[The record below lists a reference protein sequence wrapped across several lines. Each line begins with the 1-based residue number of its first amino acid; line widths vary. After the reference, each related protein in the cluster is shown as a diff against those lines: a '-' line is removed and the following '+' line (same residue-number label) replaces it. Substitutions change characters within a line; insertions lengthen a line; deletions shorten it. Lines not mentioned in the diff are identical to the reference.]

1 MAQKTYKQI
10 QDEADRMFGKGASRE
25 KFEWRRQQQAAAG
38 LELEQKTRGGAAGVY
53 DRNKKLVSAA
63 ATAAGFL
70 MGGPAGAGLARGA
83 VQGLDR
89 PGEGGIGFD
98 VRRGAKGF
106 TEGYGAGSVAK
117 MGQAGLQR
125 LFAPGAAPVP
135 TPAATAVTRT
145 SADARGMLAG
155 AGDQGDLVAQAMQ
168 SGRAQL
174 PPLPA
179 PTGMSVATAARPT
192 GITSVPTSA
201 SAALPAVQP
210 GPGPLGRM
218 LGAAGRGAASLA
230 GGVVEQLKKPEV
242 LASVAG
248 GAADVIGSSQDRAVQ
263 EQRLKLEE
271 EQMRLERERQERLAQ
286 LLMPLFQQQVS
297 QYSSTR

>member
-10 QDEADRMFGKGASRE
+10 QAEADRMFGKGASRE

-125 LFAPGAAPVP
+125 LFAPGAVPGAAPVP
-135 TPAATAVTRT
+135 TPAPATPATGSMTR
-145 SADARGMLAG
+145 
-155 AGDQGDLVAQAMQ
+155 
-168 SGRAQL
+168 
-174 PPLPA
+174 P
-179 PTGMSVATAARPT
+179 
-192 GITSVPTSA
+192 ITSVPTSA

-242 LASVAG
+242 LAGVAG
-248 GAADVIGSSQDRAVQ
+248 GVSDVIGSRMQADVQ